1 MWYLVFWQFISST
14 MQNAKLKNY
23 LHLHFLIFIA
33 GFTAILGE
41 LITIGSI
48 PLVWYRMVMAG
59 LLMFGYIKL
68 SKLKI
73 KVDKRSMLKFFAAGV
88 IIALHWITFFEAI
101 KQSNI
106 SITLAMFSTGAFFA
120 SFIEPIF
127 YKRRIIWFEILFGII
142 VIIGVFLITH
152 GELKYI
158 NGIILGVVSALLSS
172 LFAVINGTF
181 IKKHS
186 ATVISFYEFISGVA
200 FITLFIWLFNGGF
213 DKEFFMLSI
222 SDWVYLFILAS
233 VCTAYAFIG
242 SVKVMKFISPYTVV
256 LSYNLEPVYGIA
268 LALILF
274 PETETMGPQFYYGAA
289 LVLLAV
295 LLDGI
300 LKNVISYR
308 DRKRIGHK
316 IQ

>member
-1 MWYLVFWQFISST
+1 MWSLVFWLSISST

-59 LLMFGYIKL
+59 ILMFLYIKL
-68 SKLKI
+68 IKLKI
-73 KVDKRSMLKFFAAGV
+73 KVDKRTMLKFFAAGV

-120 SFIEPIF
+120 SFIEPLF
-127 YKRRIIWFEILFGII
+127 YKRRIIWYEILFGLI

-181 IKKHS
+181 IQKHS
-186 ATVISFYEFISGVA
+186 ATVISFYEFVSGVVFLSI
-200 FITLFIWLFNGGF
+200 FILVFKGGF
-213 DKEFFMLSI
+213 NADFFTLAT

-233 VCTAYAFIG
+233 ICTAYAFIG

-256 LSYNLEPVYGIA
+256 LSYNLEPVYGIT

-295 LLDGI
+295 LLDGV

-308 DRKRIGHK
+308 DRKRKRYK
-316 IQ
+316 ID